1 MIPAVISCQHCW
13 DHYERDRNISEVL
26 NCYNDLRSCEE
37 NIALKVPYTTWS
49 TWKKRYVCIALWEK
63 KSQLWKTKK

>member
-13 DHYERDRNISEVL
+13 GHYERDNNISEVL

-37 NIALKVPYTTWS
+37 NIALKVSYTTWS
-49 TWKKRYVCIALWEK
+49 T
-63 KSQLWKTKK
+63 